1 MAPEELLNH
10 GSQFL
15 GHGPRRARE
24 AFGHVLRPGKLK
36 ALLEEKLKANALLK
50 TPAPARQTETRQCRR
65 EREGERERERPAMV
79 GQLRCITAKTWSC
92 LGGLN
97 DSSSDLTF
105 DL

>member
-15 GHGPRRARE
+15 GHGPRRVRE

-65 EREGERERERPAMV
+65 EREGERERETSHGGTIKMYHCQNMELFGRP
-79 GQLRCITAKTWSC
+79 QRFKQ
-92 LGGLN
+92 
-97 DSSSDLTF
+97 
-105 DL
+105 